1 MSKRNK
7 RTPSMAAA
15 RSSRAGARIGK
26 SVPASKFRK
35 ASFME
40 GLRFFVREN
49 VRMMLI
55 FAGATTVGG
64 QLNVSSAGTV
74 RRATVATPLSV
85 TGTTTVNGVGC
96 SPSVCIP

>member
-55 FAGATTVGG
+55 FAGAATLLQAFIPWSNRIDPWPFILVGSFMLG
-64 QLNVSSAGTV
+64 L
-74 RRATVATPLSV
+74 
-85 TGTTTVNGVGC
+85 GV
-96 SPSVCIP
+96 PKRFWK